1 MAVIGGGTLGRR
13 IALMF
18 AAGGLPVHLYSR
30 SAESRAAAREYVEKQ
45 IHDVASTLGV
55 RRIGQLATTGDLSE
69 AVTDA
74 WLVIESLSEDID
86 LKRRVFTQLNGL
98 ASNDAILA
106 TNSSSH
112 PSSALVDSVNHSER
126 LLNLHFQMPPVLN
139 AVELMSC
146 GRTDPDIIPALS
158 SVLKRVGLVPFHVQQ
173 ESVGFL
179 FNRVWAAI
187 TRECLMVLEEGVS
200 TPEQLD
206 AIFRETLGT
215 RLSPCRQMDDTGLD
229 VVLAIEEHYARCA
242 MASPRDQRACC
253 AT

>member
-1 MAVIGGGTLGRR
+1 MTPALRDIESRPVAVVGGGTLGRR

-18 AAGGLPVHLYSR
+18 AAGGLPVQLYSR
-30 SAESRAAAREYVEKQ
+30 SAESRAAAQGYVDDH
-45 IHDVASTLGV
+45 IRDVASTLGV
-55 RRIGQLATTGDLSE
+55 QHVGQVASTGDLSE
-69 AVTDA
+69 AVTGA
-74 WLVIESLSEDID
+74 WLVVESLPEDIE
-86 LKRRVFTQLNGL
+86 LKRRVFAELDRL
-98 ASNDAILA
+98 LPNDAILA

-112 PSSALVDSVNHSER
+112 PSSALVDSVNHPER

-187 TRECLMVLEEGVS
+187 KRECLMVLEEGVS

-206 AIFRETLGT
+206 AIFRETEPG
-215 RLSPCRQMDDTGLD
+215 
-229 VVLAIEEHYARCA
+229 
-242 MASPRDQRACC
+242 
-253 AT
+253 